1 MRTARS
7 TADQL
12 HSASVRLLRRL
23 RTTDGES
30 GLSPAQASV
39 ISVLVYGGSSTIS
52 RLAAAEQVQTPTM
65 SRLIKDLETAALI
78 IRVPDPNDARAS
90 LIEAAPRAH
99 ALLETA
105 RAVRLGRLE
114 RALAACSPEDRQT
127 LTRAAPL
134 LLQLAE
140 RIE

>member
-1 MRTARS
+1 MNPSRS

-12 HSASVRLLRRL
+12 HSAAVRLLRRL

-30 GLSPAQASV
+30 GLSAAQASV
-39 ISVLVYGGSSTIS
+39 ISVLIYGGPSNIS
-52 RLAAAEQVQTPTM
+52 RLAAAEQVQAPTM
-65 SRLIKDLETAALI
+65 SRLVKDLETAGLVTRSA
-78 IRVPDPNDARAS
+78 DAADARAS

-99 ALLETA
+99 ALLDTA
-105 RAVRLGRLE
+105 RSLRLGRLE
-114 RALAACSPEDRQT
+114 RAIAACTPADRAL
-127 LTRAAPL
+127 LTRAAPV

>member
-1 MRTARS
+1 MNPSRS

-12 HSASVRLLRRL
+12 HSAAVRLLRRL

-30 GLSPAQASV
+30 GLSAAQASV
-39 ISVLVYGGSSTIS
+39 ISVLVYGGSRNIS
-52 RLAAAEQVQTPTM
+52 GLAAAEQVQVPTM
-65 SRLIKDLETAALI
+65 SRLVKDLEAAGLVT
-78 IRVPDPNDARAS
+78 RAADAADARAS

-105 RAVRLGRLE
+105 RALRLGRLE
-114 RALAACSPEDRQT
+114 RALAACPAADRA
-127 LTRAAPL
+127 LLARAAPL